1 MKKFSNHTP
10 PRHPTAH
17 GRVAFMKI
25 GVACCALVLVV
36 RMFSLQVIGYADYK
50 AAAEGEHTFFK
61 KLFPKRGEIFIRELK
76 VDETLRPFLVDM
88 NGEKVFPAVTNHE

>member
-1 MKKFSNHTP
+1 
-10 PRHPTAH
+10 
-17 GRVAFMKI
+17 MKI

-76 VDETLRPFLVDM
+76 VEYYYVVGTFYLIHHSLAD
-88 NGEKVFPAVTNHE
+88 VTRRHLALANL